1 MTTIL
6 LVAHLAATLFM
17 TGVIWFVQVVHYP
30 LFRLVG
36 NSEFARYEAAHTFWT
51 TWVVAPP
58 MLTELTTAVLLLL
71 FKPKGVSDGILWFN
85 LALLAIIWLSTAFL
99 QVPCHQ
105 QLGQGFDATVHH
117 RLVVTNWLRTFC
129 WTVRAGLL
137 LWLTVKLI
145 DGQL

>member
-1 MTTIL
+1 MAAIL
-6 LVAHLAATLFM
+6 FVVHLAATLFM
-17 TGVIWFVQVVHYP
+17 TGVIWFVQIVHYP

-36 NSEFARYEAAHTFWT
+36 DSEFARYEAAHTFWT

-58 MLTELTTAVLLLL
+58 MLTEMVTALLLL
-71 FKPKGVSDGILWFN
+71 LYKPKGVSDGPLWLN
-85 LALLAIIWLSTAFL
+85 LVLLAAIWLSTAFL

-105 QLGQGFDATVHH
+105 QLGQGFDASVHY
-117 RLVVTNWLRTFC
+117 RLVATNWLRTFC

-137 LWLTVKLI
+137 LWLTVKLV